1 MYYDETP
8 KNCPPTMITQCQQ
21 WGFQRLVPCFDDMTA
36 KCTYKTTITAD
47 SRYTNIIT
55 NGDVIEPR
63 RNIGNG
69 RDRVAYQN
77 NIPMPPYLFFLGV
90 GTYKTFKRKFEY
102 PNGDKFDIELLALV
116 DSKEEPAQKA
126 IDILYDSIMWVYLFC
141 GPDRYKNEKTSK
153 EMWQLIKERDILLK
167 EGKDA
172 SAVRK
177 KLFQLNEGRT
187 FGFKYSFRVY
197 REIAMQNSDFGG
209 MENLGNT
216 TITANRI
223 MPYKEMPDGGFEY
236 MIAVKVHE
244 FYHNLNGSQVTG
256 WSPFELW
263 LNEAVTVH
271 IERQFEAFV
280 LGKNYQRLKE
290 VLGLLS
296 PDRGTFQ
303 LDEGAMSM
311 PILPDGLAT
320 RN

>member
-1 MYYDETP
+1 
-8 KNCPPTMITQCQQ
+8 
-21 WGFQRLVPCFDDMTA
+21 
-36 KCTYKTTITAD
+36 
-47 SRYTNIIT
+47 
-55 NGDVIEPR
+55 
-63 RNIGNG
+63 
-69 RDRVAYQN
+69 
-77 NIPMPPYLFFLGV
+77 
-90 GTYKTFKRKFEY
+90 
-102 PNGDKFDIELLALV
+102 
-116 DSKEEPAQKA
+116 
-126 IDILYDSIMWVYLFC
+126 MWVYLFC

-311 PILPDGLAT
+311 PILPDGFNDPNELITSITYVKAAEFVKMIET
-320 RN
+320 FIGKMLLKKGLIFISQNTKTTMERQCNGSNAWKKHRLLT